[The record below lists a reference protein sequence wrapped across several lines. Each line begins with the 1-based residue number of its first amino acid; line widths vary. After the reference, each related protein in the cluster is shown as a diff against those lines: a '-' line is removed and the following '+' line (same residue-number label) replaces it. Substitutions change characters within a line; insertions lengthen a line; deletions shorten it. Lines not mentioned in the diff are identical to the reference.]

1 LKAENQKGKVYMVI
15 NYSKSIMISIKKAL
29 HKWES

>member
-1 LKAENQKGKVYMVI
+1 FEAENHKCKVYIVT